1 MEEQNSF
8 SDADDYIRQVD
19 KFPEKIDFSQS
30 LNCVEY
36 YRKTLFEVCGFI
48 FVDVGL
54 KGKHSAM
61 YTIGGYCQHCKRQEN
76 PLVYYVIGR
85 TK

>member
-1 MEEQNSF
+1 MAEQISF

-19 KFPEKIDFSQS
+19 KFPEKIDLCQS
-30 LNCVEY
+30 LKCVEY

-48 FVDVGL
+48 FADVGL

-61 YTIGGYCQHCKRQEN
+61 YTTEGYCLHCTHQDYQV
-76 PLVYYVIGR
+76 VYYVIGR